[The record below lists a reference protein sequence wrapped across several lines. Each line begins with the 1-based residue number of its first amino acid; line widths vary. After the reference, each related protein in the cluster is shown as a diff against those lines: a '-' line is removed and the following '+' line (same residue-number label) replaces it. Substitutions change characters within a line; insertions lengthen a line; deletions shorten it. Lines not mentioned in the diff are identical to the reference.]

1 MWPAV
6 TKIVPTPKL
15 GTAYGFMFSV
25 QNIGLFI
32 FPMLIGWVVD
42 TSNPNY
48 RTVVNQ
54 ERFEIIQDENMNY
67 SGSYI
72 NRKNEPVTNKEIN
85 VTTVVFEDVIG
96 GDIVWK
102 GSHSTTTNDQG
113 EFDIKVGDPD
123 VILDVDFSKLRETK
137 QYESYR
143 AELVLKE
150 NDAEEVI
157 FNGDFNTDENNIF
170 VSVIDAKDAELL
182 GKTHRG
188 TIKVYSVIDFED
200 DDGEVRSEQIV
211 ERVWE
216 ESTRFYIDE
225 AGQFEVIMGQ
235 GSPDHASGDYFGLTS
250 ESYSLEII
258 KPLDYTNPMLVFS
271 LLGIFGLVFAFL
283 LKREDKTSGYGLE
296 LPNKVKEEEKES

>member
-1 MWPAV
+1 
-6 TKIVPTPKL
+6 
-15 GTAYGFMFSV
+15 MFSV